1 MINKNKN
8 KKENLSEDKEDIKNT
23 EDTSLS
29 RLQKRNSIDPFFSKT
44 GKAGKTI

>member
-23 EDTSLS
+23 EETSLLG
-29 RLQKRNSIDPFFSKT
+29 LQKEELYRLIP
-44 GKAGKTI
+44 